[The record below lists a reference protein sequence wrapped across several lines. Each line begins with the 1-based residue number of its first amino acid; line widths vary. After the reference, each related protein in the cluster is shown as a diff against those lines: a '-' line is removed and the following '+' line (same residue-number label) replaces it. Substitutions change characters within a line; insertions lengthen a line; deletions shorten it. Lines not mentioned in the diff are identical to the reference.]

1 MASDS
6 RVDGTAITAH
16 FTCLRQ
22 IKPYIDV
29 HVRPADAS
37 IWNAAGPLNLS
48 LAPRLLQVYY
58 TDVSVA
64 LQVHREL
71 FASFPDA
78 ILFPPVSRPVGPHPM
93 PMFEVHIAPKL
104 AGAVAEWLEKHSA
117 GLTALL
123 HPHTGDVIADHLTL
137 SKWVRGPLEL
147 VRIPGVF

>member
-1 MASDS
+1 MPVLQAS
-6 RVDGTAITAH
+6 T
-16 FTCLRQ
+16 Q
-22 IKPYIDV
+22 P
-29 HVRPADAS
+29 
-37 IWNAAGPLNLS
+37 S
-48 LAPRLLQVYY
+48 LAPRHMQVYY

-78 ILFPPVSRPVGPHPM
+78 ILFPPVSRPVGPHPL
-93 PMFEVHIAPKL
+93 PMFEVHIAPKM